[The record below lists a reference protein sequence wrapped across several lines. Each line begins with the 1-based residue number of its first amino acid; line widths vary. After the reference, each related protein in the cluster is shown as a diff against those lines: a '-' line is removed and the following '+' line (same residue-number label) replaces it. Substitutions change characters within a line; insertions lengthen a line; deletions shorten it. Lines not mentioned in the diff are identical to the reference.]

1 MGFPY
6 VSKTRDNSTVE
17 RSGGLVEPA
26 RSEGSGEQT
35 YRSGGHC
42 VPLTFPARLALS
54 KVAFS
59 SDSSHDRSHERA
71 ILMSTRKEL
80 FVHTEERDPHKG
92 AMAPDMQHIL
102 ADEAEI
108 NGGRRCCRSEENR
121 GGT

>member
-1 MGFPY
+1 MSVKHATTVPSNAAAVWSNLRVQKVPVNRPTDRAGF
-6 VSKTRDNSTVE
+6 S
-17 RSGGLVEPA
+17 L
-26 RSEGSGEQT
+26 
-35 YRSGGHC
+35 HC

-54 KVAFS
+54 RVAFS